1 MKNSEYNQLNVNT
14 FKIVKQTINRSEKY
28 SSHLKKLL
36 TRNNILDLLANIANQ
51 LNWTLQANEI
61 KLKTNLN
68 FEDMELYQMKGGT
81 QNFVD

>member
-1 MKNSEYNQLNVNT
+1 LNNSEYNQLNVNT
-14 FKIVKQTINRSEKY
+14 FKIVKQTINLSGKC

-36 TRNNILDLLANIANQ
+36 TRNDTLDLLANIANQ